1 MRRADWV
8 DNDNAHATALDLPPA
23 GPTARAAREGTRR
36 HVLEALRDGLAAAF
50 DAADA
55 MMRPALAKQ
64 LRETMAELDSLPVGE
79 DESASDDLA
88 ARARARRAAAES
100 DASAAGDLI
109 QLGSGVHLPGCIG
122 GPAA

>member
-1 MRRADWV
+1 MPQLWADDENV
-8 DNDNAHATALDLPPA
+8 DATALDSPSA

-36 HVLEALRDGLAAAF
+36 EVLEALRDGLAVAF
-50 DAADA
+50 DAADS

-64 LRETMAELDSLPVGE
+64 LRETMAELDALPVGK

-109 QLGSGVHLPGCIG
+109 ELGSGVHRPGGVG
-122 GPAA
+122 GSAA